1 MNRYYYGSS
10 AYKIDTY
17 EATETVKRG
26 PVAVD
31 DSKIYEIRK
40 KRKKAV
46 AALCFY
52 LLIVFAIAVGTIY
65 TKVLVLQAQTDVSAL
80 ETELAELTKENSN
93 KKISIEQSI
102 DLKKI
107 EEIAISQYGMQ
118 RLDKNQTVYVKV
130 VQDDYGEVVSD
141 RDNDNKIKSYFVR
154 K

>member
-1 MNRYYYGSS
+1 MIELKIGEKVEMEYGGY
-10 AYKIDTY
+10 AVVKKILGSGGQGIVY
-17 EATETVKRG
+17 L
-26 PVAVD
+26 VD
-31 DSKIYEIRK
+31 FNGVEYALKWYDVDKIKNARAFRK
-40 KRKKAV
+40 NIENNIKDGAPSDKFLWPK
-46 AALCFY
+46 Y
-52 LLIVFAIAVGTIY
+52 
-65 TKVLVLQAQTDVSAL
+65 
-80 ETELAELTKENSN
+80 LTKENSN